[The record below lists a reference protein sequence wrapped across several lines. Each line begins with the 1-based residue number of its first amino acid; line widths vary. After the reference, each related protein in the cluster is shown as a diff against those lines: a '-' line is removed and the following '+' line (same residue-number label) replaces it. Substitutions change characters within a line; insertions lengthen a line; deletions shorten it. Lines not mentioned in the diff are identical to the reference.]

1 MRQLLVS
8 TGLAPTYT
16 NGVLSA
22 GSVDI
27 LKKPAVGQA
36 TPFNPLLAGDNISD
50 SDSICFVQG
59 TAAGKNIQTPWIPA
73 RDIIRWTG
81 SPYVAQA
88 AQASTLT
95 FTVNAVIAGEAS
107 IKLTTVGIGQEQHKR
122 KNFTISV
129 AALDTPVIIANK
141 VLSAMSGV
149 PVASLVAATNYPI
162 LGVDFATVSSANLAL
177 AVLVVTGT
185 TFSSTVP
192 SELASFSTSSENLDG
207 SNGSLLTVTATA
219 PSPGSGDGD
228 LLVEFEKQLQG
239 NVGFYNRITQPNT
252 PVSYIA
258 AGSNYDM
265 YSLSFLTGPVGQ
277 IKGVDNKREII
288 IAYVDGGADQLIF
301 QSKIN
306 QYLATAP
313 GAFAAVTL

>member
-27 LKKPAVGQA
+27 LKKPVAGQA

-50 SDSICFVQG
+50 SDSICFIQG

-73 RDIIRWTG
+73 KDIVRWTG
-81 SPYVAQA
+81 RAYQLQVAQV
-88 AQASTLT
+88 TTVT
-95 FTVNAVIAGEAS
+95 FSNLPTVAGTMS
-107 IKLTTVGIGQEQHKR
+107 LKLISVGIGQEQYER
-122 KNFTISV
+122 KTYEIQVPANHPLASIAIDFAAAINANLPDFLASAAAVGVTVVLTGKISSSVTGQVITSFQTIS
-129 AALDTPVIIANK
+129 PE
-141 VLSAMSGV
+141 G
-149 PVASLVAATNYPI
+149 
-162 LGVDFATVSSANLAL
+162 
-177 AVLVVTGT
+177 
-185 TFSSTVP
+185 
-192 SELASFSTSSENLDG
+192 LDG
-207 SNGSLLTVTATA
+207 SNGTTITIAATA
-219 PSPGSGDGD
+219 PDQGSGDGD
-228 LLVEFEKQLQG
+228 LLVDFEKQLQG

-258 AGSNYDM
+258 AGSNYDI

-288 IAYVDGGADQLIF
+288 IAYVDGGADQLVF

-306 QYLATAP
+306 GYLATAP

>member
-36 TPFNPLLAGDNISD
+36 TPFNPLLAGDNVSD
-50 SDSICFVQG
+50 SDSICFIQG
-59 TAAGKNIQTPWIPA
+59 TAAGVNIQTPWIPA
-73 RDIIRWTG
+73 KDIVRWTG
-81 SPYVAQA
+81 RAYQAQVAQVTKVDFGA
-88 AQASTLT
+88 ANVVVAGTASL
-95 FTVNAVIAGEAS
+95 
-107 IKLTTVGIGQEQHKR
+107 KLISVGIGQEQYER
-122 KNFTISV
+122 KTYEIQVAVGNTPTNLSTAFAAAITADLPSFLASAVVNGADLDLTGKISSSVTGQVITSFQTIS
-129 AALDTPVIIANK
+129 PE
-141 VLSAMSGV
+141 G
-149 PVASLVAATNYPI
+149 
-162 LGVDFATVSSANLAL
+162 
-177 AVLVVTGT
+177 
-185 TFSSTVP
+185 
-192 SELASFSTSSENLDG
+192 LDG
-207 SNGSLLTVTATA
+207 SNGPLFSIQSVVA
-219 PSPGSGDGD
+219 PDQGSGDGD
-228 LLVEFEKQLQG
+228 LLVDFEKQLQG

-288 IAYVDGGADQLIF
+288 IAYVDGGADQLVF

-306 QYLATAP
+306 GYLATAP

>member
-27 LKKPAVGQA
+27 LKKPVAGQA

-50 SDSICFVQG
+50 SDSICFIQG

-73 RDIIRWTG
+73 KDILRWTG
-81 SPYVAQA
+81 RAYAPQVAQV
-88 AQASTLT
+88 TTVT
-95 FTVNAVIAGEAS
+95 FSNLPTVAGTMS
-107 IKLTTVGIGQEQHKR
+107 LKLISVGIGQEQYER
-122 KNFTISV
+122 KTYEIQVPANHPLASIAIDFAAAINANLPDFLASAAAVGVTVVLTGKISSSVTGQVITSFQTIS
-129 AALDTPVIIANK
+129 PE
-141 VLSAMSGV
+141 G
-149 PVASLVAATNYPI
+149 
-162 LGVDFATVSSANLAL
+162 
-177 AVLVVTGT
+177 
-185 TFSSTVP
+185 
-192 SELASFSTSSENLDG
+192 LDG
-207 SNGSLLTVTATA
+207 SNGTTITIAATA
-219 PSPGSGDGD
+219 PDQGSGDGD
-228 LLVEFEKQLQG
+228 LLVDFEKQLQG

-265 YSLSFLTGPVGQ
+265 YSLSFLAGPVGQ

-288 IAYVDGGADQLIF
+288 IAYVDGGADQLVF

-313 GAFAAVTL
+313 GAFAAFTL